1 MCGFAGFFVTPD
13 LSGLVNEV
21 GKDMAL
27 SLSHRGGD
35 GFGVNVTNGVCL
47 VHNRLAIV
55 DLTSAAHQ
63 PMVSNCGD
71 YVLAYN
77 GEIYNH
83 MELREQL
90 ESDCYNHIW
99 RSGSDTETLL
109 ESLKFW
115 GVHKTLEKINGMF
128 AFAFYSKRER
138 TVTLARDRLGEKPLY
153 WGWVNGTFL
162 FGSELKAL
170 KRHPHFLANIN
181 RDALALLV
189 NYGYVP
195 APHSIYEG
203 IEKLQSGHFVQIKLG
218 DRRESVL
225 PYTYWSLGK
234 TAISGISNSINSS
247 SRSIVDAVEREIAG
261 AVAGQLL
268 GDVPIGTFLSGG
280 IDSSLITALMQK
292 ISDHRVMSF
301 TIGFDNPGY
310 NEARHAKRVAEHLGT
325 DHTELYIG
333 EKDALDVIGSLPDIY
348 SEPFADSSQIPMV
361 LVSRLAKERVT
372 VALSG
377 DGGDELFGGYS
388 PYQFA
393 PKLWSRLSKIP
404 LPLRQLATKI
414 FKGAPLPANIEKG
427 IQILSANDREEFYR
441 LLQSHWVDPGQIVI
455 GAKDIGALN
464 SSLRQP
470 PTIRNFEHWMMAADA
485 GRYMVDDILTKVDRA
500 AMHSSLETRVPLLDH
515 RVVELSWK
523 IPLNMKINNG
533 IGKWILREVLAR
545 HVPREYFERPKKG
558 FSVPLSHWLRGPLR
572 DWAESLLDEQRLLNE
587 GYFSP
592 KPVRAAWAAHLSG
605 KRDYSRKL
613 WAILMFQAWLEVQ

>member
-1 MCGFAGFFVTPD
+1 MCGFAGFFVEPD
-13 LSGLVNEV
+13 LSGVVKEV
-21 GKDMAL
+21 GEDMAL

-35 GFGVNVTNGVCL
+35 GFGVNVTDGVCL

-63 PMVSNCGD
+63 PMVSHCGD
-71 YVLAYN
+71 HILAYN

-83 MELREQL
+83 MELRAQL
-90 ESDCYNHIW
+90 ELDHHKVIW
-99 RSGSDTETLL
+99 RSDSDTETLL
-109 ESLKFW
+109 ESLIFW
-115 GVHKTLEKINGMF
+115 GVHKTLEKIIGMF
-128 AFAFYSKRER
+128 SFAFYSKRER
-138 TVTLARDRLGEKPLY
+138 IVTLARDRLGEKPLY

-162 FGSELKAL
+162 FGSELQAL
-170 KRHPHFLANIN
+170 KRHPRFLGDIN

-195 APHSIYEG
+195 APHSIYQG

-218 DRRESVL
+218 GRRERVF
-225 PYTYWSLGK
+225 PRTYWSLEK
-234 TAISGISNSINSS
+234 TATFGISNSINNS
-247 SRSIVDAVEREIAG
+247 SRGIVDTLEKTITE
-261 AVAGQLL
+261 AVAGQLM

-292 ISDHRVMSF
+292 VSDHRVMSF
-301 TIGFDNPGY
+301 TIGFDNPAY
-310 NEARHAKRVAEHLGT
+310 NEAHHARQLADHLGT
-325 DHTELYIG
+325 DHSELYVG

-377 DGGDELFGGYS
+377 DGGDELFGGYT
-388 PYQFA
+388 PYKFA
-393 PKLWSRLSKIP
+393 PRLWSGVSKMP

-414 FKGAPLPANIEKG
+414 LMGAPLPAKIEKG
-427 IQILSANDREEFYR
+427 IKLLSATDREDFYR
-441 LLQSHWVDPGQIVI
+441 LLQSHWVDPSQIVI
-455 GAKDIGALN
+455 GAKGIGVLN

-470 PTIRNFEHWMMAADA
+470 PTIDNYEHWMMAADA

-523 IPLNMKINNG
+523 IPLSMKINNG
-533 IGKWILREVLAR
+533 VGKWILREVLAR

-558 FSVPLSHWLRGPLR
+558 FSVPLGQWLRGPLR
-572 DWAESLLDEQRLLNE
+572 DWAESLLDERRLSYE
-587 GYFSP
+587 GYFSAE
-592 KPVRAAWAAHLSG
+592 PVRAVWAAHLSG